1 MKSLFGFKRI
11 FAFALAAVCVLA
23 VFAVKSDAAVAEEA
37 AGETLGKEI
46 VIADDFG
53 TSGKIAEYNGVFE
66 YSNLCK
72 DVNGNKDWGLVTGAS
87 WGAATTAGK
96 GFITFKAEADEGYTL
111 KGLNVNFA
119 AFHGHRQLGEY
130 FGRSKTNLV
139 VYASTDN
146 QTWKRVYDLAL
157 IKYSMWSNGNLYN
170 DCRIDCSEVFDGET
184 VAYVKFELVH
194 VDYSGLAE
202 AHQQLPNVVRDG
214 KILLQFLGV
223 RLHGVNISANQKEIG
238 AKPARIV
245 TEEKKASGKVKILKE
260 QPTQE

>member
-1 MKSLFGFKRI
+1 MNKILKSKRLLSI
-11 FAFALAAVCVLA
+11 VLA
-23 VFAVKSDAAVAEEA
+23 LLCAATVFAATDVVAEENSDERVSGA
-37 AGETLGKEI
+37 RI
-46 VIADDFG
+46 VITDDFG
-53 TSGKIAEYNGVFE
+53 TSGKIADYDGVFE
-66 YSNLCK
+66 YNNLCK

-96 GFITFKAEADEGYTL
+96 GYITFKVEADDGYTL
-111 KGLNVNFA
+111 NGMSVKFNA
-119 AFHGHRQLGEY
+119 YHGHKSLTEY

-139 VYASTDN
+139 VYTSADN
-146 QTWKRVYDLAL
+146 TKWKRVYDLAL
-157 IKYSMWSNGNLYN
+157 IKYSMWGNGNLYN

-194 VDYSGLAE
+194 VDYSGLTE
-202 AHQQLPNVVRDG
+202 AHQQLPNVARDG

>member
-23 VFAVKSDAAVAEEA
+23 VFAVKTDAAVAEEA

-53 TSGKIAEYNGVFE
+53 TSGKIAEYNGVFD

-87 WGAATTAGK
+87 WGAATSAGK

-111 KGLNVNFA
+111 KGLNVNFS

-157 IKYSMWSNGNLYN
+157 IKYSMWGSGNMYN
-170 DCRIDCSEVFDGET
+170 DCRIDCSEIFDGEKT
-184 VAYVKFELVH
+184 AYIKFELVH
-194 VDYSGLAE
+194 VDYSGLTP
-202 AHQQLPNVVRDG
+202 AHQQLPNVAMDE

-223 RLHGVNISANQKEIG
+223 RLHEVTVTSFQKQNG
-238 AKPARIV
+238 AQPVKIV
-245 TEEKKASGKVKILKE
+245 TEEKTATGKVTIE
-260 QPTQE
+260 VDNNR